1 MGSTSYLNLFTYNVS
16 DDGDIGFDEL
26 RANING
32 SGSSSDMNR
41 IDVWALQQ
49 SLILPAI
56 LSSFSG
62 SNTSINNSL
71 NSIDTT
77 IANTGSQI
85 TDFATRFEVLGTFS
99 GSGQVDFNSISQDY
113 THLVILGVTSVDY
126 PYYLANVACDFN
138 GTTTSASYETVQYD
152 NSGSV
157 SGTGATNNSKT
168 ISSSAIGQ
176 LILGKTTGNSR
187 SGYGGALIGII
198 PNYSENGGFYKT
210 SMGINSLVSGSYIS
224 DDNGYVYPEYFSTN
238 INGGV
243 WKDNVPITRI
253 RIFGNAGG
261 TKYNFLPGTEITLY
275 GFE

>member
-16 DDGDIGFDEL
+16 DDEYIGFDEL

-62 SNTSINNSL
+62 SNANISGSL
-71 NSIDTT
+71 NSIDTVL
-77 IANTGSQI
+77 ANTGSQI

-99 GSGQVDFNSISQDY
+99 GSGQADFNSISQDY
-113 THLVILGVTSVDY
+113 THLVIMGVTSVDY
-126 PYYLANVACDFN
+126 PYYLANIGCDFN
-138 GTTTSASYETVQYD
+138 GTTTSASYETVQCD
-152 NSGSV
+152 NSGSILGQG
-157 SGTGATNNSKT
+157 STNNTET

-176 LILGKTTGNSR
+176 LILGKTTGNLR
-187 SGYGGALIGII
+187 SGYGGTLIGII

-210 SMGINSLVSGSYIS
+210 SMGFDSLLSGSYIS
-224 DDNGYVYPEYFSTN
+224 TNGLIYPEWFSVN
-238 INGGV
+238 INGGT
-243 WKDNVPITRI
+243 WKSNVPITRI
-253 RIFGNAGG
+253 RIFGSSGSS
-261 TKYNFLPGTEITLY
+261 KYDFLNGTEFTLY
-275 GFE
+275 GFQ